1 MREPKIYETAGGYG
15 FRLDIGTDPVTGK
28 RLQRRFGPYK
38 KKTEARRALSQKQY
52 EISSGR
58 YVDSQDIKLGD
69 FLKRWL
75 DHKSKN
81 VSSGTMANY
90 RPFVMN
96 HLIPNLGNIK
106 MDQLKPGQIQELYDE
121 YVEEETLS
129 NQSIVHMH
137 RILNNAYK
145 KAIEWEIVTKNPC
158 VAVKPPKPE
167 KHRLQV
173 WDETEVQFFLDMAKE
188 DRFYIAYLLA
198 LSTGMRKGEILG
210 LRWQDIDFTN
220 QILSVNQAVTRK
232 KGGGHEIGPLKTE
245 KSYRNISLFD
255 YVVTELKKYR
265 HEQMKF
271 KMENRKTYK
280 DQDLVLASSTGSFIL
295 PRNLDR
301 NWLDLIEKSALK
313 PIRFHDMRHTH
324 ATILLK
330 QGVHPKVVQERL
342 GHSSITV
349 TLDTYS
355 HVLPN
360 IQKAAAEKFGEQIF
374 GNKPDSKHDILG

>member
-28 RLQRRFGPYK
+28 RLQRRFYRI

-106 MDQLKPGQIQELYDE
+106 MHQLKPGQIQELYDE

-232 KGGGHEIGPLKTE
+232 KEADTRLALKTE